1 MANNDELEK
10 GKKLIQEQA
19 VEAGYLDN
27 AYKSIAA
34 NLSTMFEDIIDNLN
48 GIDNVGAK
56 IAKSYERDIVGSIK
70 KMSGGL
76 EENITLQSKINKGVN
91 IQKELEAKMEKV
103 KTRALLTQPKNN
115 TSRGTKNR
123 TKIKIKGVINRTV

>member
-56 IAKSYERDIVGSIK
+56 IAKSYERDIVGSIR

-103 KTRALLTQPKNN
+103 KTRADRK
-115 TSRGTKNR
+115 S
-123 TKIKIKGVINRTV
+123 VV

>member
-19 VEAGYLDN
+19 IENAGYLDN

-76 EENITLQSKINKGVN
+76 EENINLQSKINKGVN
-91 IQKELEAKMEKV
+91 IQKELEAKIEKL
-103 KTRALLTQPKNN
+103 KSKQLINLEKITRKRDCSKNQEL
-115 TSRGTKNR
+115 
-123 TKIKIKGVINRTV
+123 KIKNVS